1 MSFSYEGGD
10 IVVRYRGSAEAAD
23 LMALVIRVDS
33 FSGQSDTERE
43 ENPVIGQQYL
53 FPAMGTPDP
62 DVVTVTGIFR
72 DGTQEQLLQ
81 TKV

>member
-1 MSFSYEGGD
+1 
-10 IVVRYRGSAEAAD
+10 
-23 LMALVIRVDS
+23 MALVIRVDS

-43 ENPVIGQQYL
+43 ENPVVGQQCL
-53 FPAMGTPDP
+53 FPAMDTPDP